1 MTRCPHPSAMLRLLL
16 LCGAAGVASARDIV
30 LARTGQPADYTI
42 VCPDQASPSQ
52 RYAAEE
58 LQSFVE
64 RMTGVRLPI
73 TTDDQPLPPK
83 AILLGATRHTAAVL
97 GAMPALDGLGTD
109 GFLLRTV
116 PPHLVIAGG
125 PVRGTLYGVYELLE
139 RHGGCRWYT
148 ADYSVIPKRDAF
160 VLPALD
166 ERQTPAFAI
175 REDRWTDMIP
185 GDVAARNR
193 CNGHDMLLEEKHGGK
208 VRFGAGLVTHT
219 FYSLM
224 PPREFF
230 AEHPEYY
237 SLIHGKRRAENAQ
250 LCLTNPDVLKITVAR
265 LIERIRKDP
274 GAQIYSVSQEDNQAY
289 CRCAA
294 CEAINQ
300 REGTPAGSLIAFL
313 NQVAEAVEKVYPE
326 VMIDTLAYQYTR
338 TPPKTLKLRKNI
350 LIRLCTIEFDFS
362 LPVDRSTKD
371 SNKRFIEEI
380 RGWQALTDNL
390 YIWDYVTNFGSYVG
404 VYPNFGALQGNLR
417 FYRDHG
423 AVAVKQQGAR
433 PGKHADFAELKAWV
447 IAKLLWNPDQP
458 LEPLVTDFLEG
469 YYGAAAPHVRA
480 YLDATTRLVAGPDV
494 HIGCFNKPETYPWL
508 TDDVLAGFADTFR
521 QAEQAVRN
529 DPPRLHHV
537 RMLGLGVLYTQLRR
551 IPLPTAPQITWA
563 ADGARLNN
571 IPPATEALA
580 REVVARLDEEPG
592 ILLLQNGLAHHVI
605 QAQYR
610 ALAGRVPHHTFGNDA
625 ITASLIEPENAKL
638 GWLAKT
644 GDPAFNYLSPDQDWG
659 VQIQPDLTERTPAD
673 LFGMVYKKAKS
684 SQDAPVFALSR
695 LGALSSAHQLK
706 TEGSRLLLSARF
718 RNTQQTLPQEIE
730 PMIRAALNLGQ
741 HGRFCW
747 RTTPGAPWRTQ
758 TELREPVVTL
768 SAAERGAG
776 RVEIA
781 SPVTRRMLRLIFDP
795 ARAAAVTLRLHQ
807 AGTES
812 VRVQIT
818 EKPET
823 LAPGAERV
831 CPLTLEIADPPPN
844 LPDSLAAA
852 FVTPPAGQ
860 PPHIVWQGQPAARIA
875 LPVRATPVERS
886 AARELALHLEAVCGA
901 AFEIIAEDAPKS
913 GPRLL
918 VGDTAAARRLIPG
931 FDPASLVV
939 DGILLKTVGDD
950 LILAGHP
957 QRGTLYAVHTFLED
971 SVGVRWWTSDE
982 TFLPQRATL
991 QLPTLDLRYAPKLKF
1006 RETYYLDSFN
1016 ARFKVR
1022 MKGNFSSRT
1031 RFMLDPLEMIP
1042 EAYGGNHRLI
1052 HFTGRNSAYHSFYEL
1067 LPPAKYFQTH
1077 PEWYSEIS
1085 GKRTHTHAQL
1095 CLTNEEMRRE
1105 LTRNALDLLR
1115 ADPGADFIQI
1125 SQNDGGGR
1133 CTCARCLAVETEE
1146 GGEGTASGPLL
1157 RFVNQV
1163 AAEIEKEFP
1172 NVWIDTFAYQYTRKA
1187 PAKTRPR
1194 RNVLVRLCDIE
1205 CSFLHP
1211 VEGTPQN
1218 AKFLTD
1224 LAAWSRIAPGN
1235 LFLWDYVT
1243 SFSSYILPHPNL
1255 RVLAP
1260 NVRTFVKHGAI
1271 GLFEQ
1276 GDALCRAGDFVR
1288 LRQWVLAHLLWNPDL
1303 DANALTDT
1311 FLAGYYG
1318 PHTGAALRRYLDFLH
1333 DRAERA
1339 DVYLGC
1345 YQNNVTH
1352 WLDAEGILE
1361 ALRLMD
1367 AALAEAE
1374 AEERADPSG
1383 RKGLTDKVRR
1393 EKLSIDHVLL
1403 LNRPLLQRHA
1413 KAAGKPLP
1421 AAADPLAAAE
1431 AWIAACERFGVKAHR
1446 ETTTADTFTD
1456 YKRSL
1461 LTRARMASQKV
1472 SPPPCCA
1479 TLPPASWHD
1488 VQEFEFDQR
1497 PAGQIALVADEAASN
1512 KMAAQMP
1519 GSHKIWAVQFPLPSF
1534 MPLSGAAGG
1543 TSRCTLHVYARADAT
1558 ATAGNGLA
1566 LGVYDFTARKTVIQK
1581 WIPLSELTGPGYKLF
1596 KLGPLPVTKGCKFWA
1611 NPPERPGEVQHVYVD
1626 RVVVVTE

>member
-1 MTRCPHPSAMLRLLL
+1 MTRYRQSVFLFLLPF
-16 LCGAAGVASARDIV
+16 CVVAANTPTPDLV
-30 LARTGQPADYTI
+30 LARKGRPADRAI
-42 VCPDQASPSQ
+42 VCPVQASPSQ

-58 LQSFVE
+58 LQTFVE
-64 RMTGVRLPI
+64 QMTGVRLPI
-73 TTDDQPLPPK
+73 TDDRAPLPAK
-83 AILLGATRHTAAVL
+83 AILLGDTRHTAAVL
-97 GAMPALDGLGTD
+97 GATPALDGLGTD
-109 GFLLRTV
+109 GFLLKTV
-116 PPHLVIAGG
+116 PPHLVIAGS

-139 RHGGCRWYT
+139 RYGGCRWYT
-148 ADYSVIPKRDAF
+148 ADYSVIPKRDTFAIPP
-160 VLPALD
+160 LND
-166 ERQTPAFAI
+166 RQTPAFAI

-193 CNGHDMLLEEKHGGK
+193 CNGHDMLLEERHGGK

-237 SLIHGKRRAENAQ
+237 SLINGKRRAENAQ
-250 LCLTNPDVLKITVAR
+250 LCLTNPDVLKITIAR

-274 GAQIYSVSQEDNQAY
+274 NAQIYSVSQEDNRAY

-313 NQVAEAVEKVYPE
+313 NQVAEAVEKVYPD

-362 LPVDRSTKD
+362 LPVNQSTKA
-371 SNKRFIEEI
+371 SNKRFIDEI

-423 AVAVKQQGAR
+423 AVAIKQQGAR

-480 YLDATTRLVAGPDV
+480 YLDATTRLVADPDI
-494 HIGCFNKPETYPWL
+494 HIGCFNRPETYPWL
-508 TDDVLAGFADTFR
+508 TDDLLAKFADTFR

-551 IPLPTAPQITWA
+551 IPLPAAPQIIWA

-571 IPPATEALA
+571 IPSATEALA

-592 ILLLQNGLAHHVI
+592 ILLLQNSLTHHVI

-610 ALAGRVPHHTFGNDA
+610 ALAGRVPHHTFSNDA
-625 ITASLIEPENAKL
+625 ITASLTELENAKL

-644 GDPAFNYLSPDQDWG
+644 GDPAFNYLSPNRDWG
-659 VQIQPDLTERTPAD
+659 VQIQPDQQERTAAE
-673 LFGMVYKKAKS
+673 LFGMVYRKAKT
-684 SQDAPVFALSR
+684 SQDAPRFALSR
-695 LGALSSAHQLK
+695 LGAISSERHLK
-706 TEGSRLLLSARF
+706 TEGSRLLFSARF
-718 RNTQQTLPQEIE
+718 RNTRQTLQQETE

-747 RTTPGAPWRTQ
+747 RTAPDAPWRTQ
-758 TELREPVVTL
+758 SELREPVVAL
-768 SAAERGAG
+768 SAAERGTG
-776 RVEIA
+776 QIEIA
-781 SPVTRRMLRLIFDP
+781 SPVTRRMLRLTFDP
-795 ARAAAVTLRLHQ
+795 ARAVSVTLRLHQ
-807 AGTES
+807 AEAES

-831 CPLTLEIADPPPN
+831 CPLTLEIADPPPD
-844 LPDSLAAA
+844 LPGSLATA
-852 FVTPPAGQ
+852 FVTPPVGQ
-860 PPHIVWQGQPAARIA
+860 PPHIVWQGQPAARIVV
-875 LPVRATPVERS
+875 PVRATPVERS
-886 AARELALHLEAVCGA
+886 AARELTLHLEAICGA
-901 AFEIIAEDAPKS
+901 AFETVTEDEPKT

-918 VGDTAAARRLIPG
+918 VGNTDAARRLIPG
-931 FDPASLVV
+931 FDPASLAY
-939 DGILLKTVGDD
+939 DGILLKTAGDD

-957 QRGTLYAVHTFLED
+957 QRGPIYAVHTFLED

-982 TFLPQRATL
+982 TFLPQHTSL
-991 QLPTLDLRYAPKLKF
+991 PLPTLDLRYEPKLKF

-1052 HFTGRNSAYHSFYEL
+1052 HFAGRNSAYHSFYEL
-1067 LPPAKYFQTH
+1067 LPPAKYFKAH
-1077 PEWYSEIS
+1077 PEWYSEIN
-1085 GKRTHTHAQL
+1085 GKRTHTRAQL

-1105 LTRNALDLLR
+1105 LTKNALALLR
-1115 ADPGADFIQI
+1115 TDPGADFIQI
-1125 SQNDGGGR
+1125 SQNDHAGR
-1133 CTCARCLAVETEE
+1133 CTCARCLAVEKEE
-1146 GGEGTASGPLL
+1146 GGVGTASGPLL

-1163 AAEIEKEFP
+1163 AEAIEKEFP

-1187 PAKTRPR
+1187 PTKTRPR

-1211 VEGTPQN
+1211 IEGTPQN

-1224 LAAWSRIAPGN
+1224 LVEWSRIAPGN

-1303 DANALTDT
+1303 DADALTDT

-1318 PHTGAALRRYLDFLH
+1318 PRTGAALRRYLDFLH
-1333 DRAERA
+1333 DRAARA

-1367 AALAEAE
+1367 AALAEAK
-1374 AEERADPSG
+1374 AEEQADPVG
-1383 RKGLTDKVRR
+1383 RKGLADKIRR
-1393 EKLSIDHVLL
+1393 EKLPMDHVVI

-1413 KAAGKPLP
+1413 KATGKPFP
-1421 AAADPLAAAE
+1421 VTADPLAAVE

-1446 ETTTADTFTD
+1446 ETTTADTFID
-1456 YKRSL
+1456 YKKSL
-1461 LTRARMASQKV
+1461 LERARMASQKV

-1497 PAGQIALVADEAASN
+1497 PAGQVAFVEDKAASN

-1519 GSHKIWAVQFPLPSF
+1519 GNHKIWAVQFPLTSF
-1534 MPLSGAAGG
+1534 IPLSGTASG
-1543 TSRCTLHVYARADAT
+1543 TPRCTLHVYARADAT
-1558 ATAGNGLA
+1558 ATEGNGLA
-1566 LGVYDFTARKTVIQK
+1566 LGVYDFTARKTVAHQ
-1581 WIPLSELTGPGYKLF
+1581 WIPLSELTGPGYKMF
-1596 KLGPLPVTKGCKFWA
+1596 KFGPLPITEGCKFWA
-1611 NPPERPGEVQHVYVD
+1611 NPPERTGEVQHVYVD
-1626 RVVVVTE
+1626 RVVVVVE